1 MLRLFHTADWH
12 LGHHLHGVSR
22 HLEHQQFLDW
32 LLDELQNKQADALI
46 VAGDIFD
53 SANPSSAALSQL
65 YGFLVKA
72 KLQQPQLDIV
82 LIGGNH
88 DSASR
93 LDAPSPILNALG
105 VTVVGGLPLDERGS
119 IAWQRLLVPLT
130 NAAGEIEAWCGA
142 MPFLRNADLPAA
154 RDGGRDCS
162 RQSSASP
169 PSMEVR
175 SVAIGREPMRPTPRE
190 CANSTEQPGEQDQ
203 DPLIAGMK
211 ARYAELFAQLEQ
223 QAGNDASLIL
233 TGHCYMVNG
242 AVSDLSERK
251 ILGGNQHA
259 LPVEL
264 FPENIAYVALGHLH
278 LAQRVGVHE
287 HIRYSGSPIPL
298 SFDETNYL
306 HQVLQ
311 VDVRIGQPV
320 APAVIKIPRSVQLL
334 RVPNGKDFAAL
345 SEVIGQL
352 ENLTLDDLPL
362 EQRPLLELRIRLE
375 KPEPGLRQQIEG
387 IIAKLPVR
395 LLKISTAYSGS
406 DSSLADIN
414 IEERLEELQP
424 LDVFQRCYQNKYDQD
439 APEAINALF
448 NELVESLQGAE

>member
-22 HLEHQQFLDW
+22 QLEHQQFLDW
-32 LLDELQNKQADALI
+32 LLDEMHNKQADALI

-53 SANPSSAALSQL
+53 SANPSSAAQSQL
-65 YGFLVKA
+65 YDFLVKA
-72 KLQQPQLDIV
+72 RTRLPNLNII

-105 VTVVGGLPLDERGS
+105 VTVVGGLSREAQGNIDWE
-119 IAWQRLLVPLT
+119 RLLVPLT
-130 NAAGEIEAWCGA
+130 NAAGEVKAWCGA
-142 MPFLRNADLPAA
+142 MPFLRNADLPTA
-154 RDGGRDCS
+154 RDGG
-162 RQSSASP
+162 
-169 PSMEVR
+169 
-175 SVAIGREPMRPTPRE
+175 SVASGMEPMRP
-190 CANSTEQPGEQDQ
+190 GEQDT
-203 DPLIAGMK
+203 DPLIYGMK
-211 ARYAELFAQLEQ
+211 TLYAELFAQLQ
-223 QAGNDASLIL
+223 QKASNAESLIL

-242 AVSDLSERK
+242 AVSELSERK

-264 FPENIAYVALGHLH
+264 FPDDIAYVALGHLH
-278 LAQRVGVHE
+278 LAQKVGANE

-298 SFDETNYL
+298 SFDETDYL
-306 HQVLQ
+306 HQVVQ
-311 VDVRIGQPV
+311 VDIRAGQPV
-320 APAVIKIPRSVQLL
+320 ETAAVKIPRSVQLL
-334 RVPNGKDFAAL
+334 RIPNGKDFAVL
-345 SEVIGQL
+345 SDVLGHL
-352 ENLTLDDLPL
+352 ENLILDDLPL

-375 KPEPGLRQQIEG
+375 KPEPGLRQQIEEV
-387 IIAKLPVR
+387 IAKLPVR

-406 DSSLADIN
+406 EKSLADLK

-439 APEAINALF
+439 APEAMNALF
-448 NELVESLQGAE
+448 NELVESLQGTE